1 MKMMRMKPKAGREM
15 IETEMG
21 VQARKV
27 IEMGLERGVV
37 LKTREVG
44 PKIIFAIMQTMGQ
57 GAIHLRQEV
66 EGKCHIARN
75 LESICTLV
83 TTSCYL

>member
-1 MKMMRMKPKAGREM
+1 MMRMKAKAGLEI
-15 IETEMG
+15 IETEMDM
-21 VQARKV
+21 QARKV
-27 IEMGLERGVV
+27 IEMGLEREVV

-44 PKIIFAIMQTMGQ
+44 PKIGIAMHQK
-57 GAIHLRQEV
+57 V
-66 EGKCHIARN
+66 EGKCHIART